1 MVEKVYPQRA
11 LRAQEIL
18 SAAALELAEFG
29 IAAFRPRKVA
39 ERLGVSNGLIH
50 YHFATKNKLVSAAFA
65 CEAQRQLDEL
75 TFVEREEDQPTNRLL
90 RALRIYGP
98 DGTAFACRLWIDGGC
113 CMFR

>member
-1 MVEKVYPQRA
+1 MVEKISPQRA

-39 ERLGVSNGLIH
+39 ERLGGSNGLIH

-65 CEAQRQLDEL
+65 CEAQRQLAEL
-75 TFVEREEDQPTNRLL
+75 TFVERAEDQPTSRLP
-90 RALRIYGP
+90 RALRMYGRDATGVP
-98 DGTAFACRLWIDGGC
+98 W
-113 CMFR
+113 

>member
-39 ERLGVSNGLIH
+39 ERLGVSNGSFIITSLP
-50 YHFATKNKLVSAAFA
+50 K
-65 CEAQRQLDEL
+65 
-75 TFVEREEDQPTNRLL
+75 TNWYRPRS
-90 RALRIYGP
+90 RAKRN
-98 DGTAFACRLWIDGGC
+98 ANS
-113 CMFR
+113 MS

>member
-39 ERLGVSNGLIH
+39 ERLGVSNGL
-50 YHFATKNKLVSAAFA
+50 
-65 CEAQRQLDEL
+65 
-75 TFVEREEDQPTNRLL
+75 
-90 RALRIYGP
+90 ALRVLIC
-98 DGTAFACRLWIDGGC
+98 GTNSDVSYNLSTHD
-113 CMFR
+113 

>member
-39 ERLGVSNGLIH
+39 ERLGVSNGL
-50 YHFATKNKLVSAAFA
+50 
-65 CEAQRQLDEL
+65 
-75 TFVEREEDQPTNRLL
+75 
-90 RALRIYGP
+90 ALRVLICGTNSDVPYNLSTHDEDLPLTCVQQDIYN
-98 DGTAFACRLWIDGGC
+98 LV
-113 CMFR
+113 